1 MLQGFFF
8 LVSRAIVWYNITEN
22 ELEGDHMKRTTY
34 GYIYAVLAAF
44 FFALIAIIGKGLVSG
59 GTHPL
64 KLTFYQY
71 LFTILLLG
79 VWLILR
85 KRSAIRC
92 DKKKLLS
99 FALLGVIGGAGT
111 NLLFYSALQYLDAG
125 ITSMLLFIH
134 PVYITLFFAVTR
146 IRSMKPI
153 NYASVLI
160 AVCGAAIVLDVFSSS
175 RSLSAAGITLGILSG
190 VCYAFYN
197 LFADL
202 KLKSEDP
209 NVINFYACIGALSFV
224 TILVAFSGIG
234 FSVKLTDL
242 PPIIFL
248 AGFSGILP
256 VYFIFKA
263 LQFIGSEK
271 VSVIASVEL
280 PMTLIMAFAFLKEHM
295 KPIQLF
301 GVLLII
307 ISTVLLHYNE
317 KEQE

>member
-1 MLQGFFF
+1 
-8 LVSRAIVWYNITEN
+8 
-22 ELEGDHMKRTTY
+22 MKHSTY

-44 FFALIAIIGKGLVSG
+44 FFALIAIIGKGLVTG

-64 KLTFYQY
+64 QVTFYEY
-71 LFTILLLG
+71 LFIILLLG
-79 VWLILR
+79 GWLMFR
-85 KRSAIRC
+85 KPHALKCGR
-92 DKKKLLS
+92 KKFLY
-99 FALLGVIGGAGT
+99 FILLGVVGGAGT

-134 PVYITLFFAVTR
+134 PVYITLFFAVTK

-153 NYASVLI
+153 HYLSVFI
-160 AVCGAAIVLDVFSSS
+160 AVCGAAIVLDVFSVS
-175 RSLSAAGITLGILSG
+175 RSFSTSGILLGILSG

-197 LFADL
+197 IFADL

-209 NVINFYACIGALSFV
+209 NVINFYACIGALSFITIV
-224 TILVAFSGIG
+224 TAFSGVG
-234 FSVKLTDL
+234 FCIRLSDL
-242 PPIIFL
+242 PPIFFL

-256 VYFIFKA
+256 VYFIFRA

-280 PMTLIMAFAFLKEHM
+280 PITLIMAFSFLKEHM

-307 ISTVLLHYNE
+307 TSTVLLHHTE
-317 KEQE
+317 KEGK